1 MDPTPS
7 QPSHQTPAFAP
18 TSQQHAPNTQFLEL
32 LHHIHT
38 HLSLNVG
45 TPNGT
50 PEEQENDHEVDEQDK
65 ETDDKIDPLRP
76 DKLRSWAS
84 FPTEQTEVWHDI
96 LASSFASE
104 KLFPPL
110 PVLQARGTTAH
121 SQQGTWGQSFVR
133 NITERID
140 LYVQGIVL
148 EMAFNGALRDRFNLK
163 GNLLPSRDGT
173 ALLPHNS
180 SSESSPDGT
189 PVEIKRRKCG
199 RPRHTQ
205 VCAYNSPRNL
215 CAANP
220 AVPAFIASYKSRQ
233 LSLHDI
239 YTGLEDMDLD
249 SVTPKQENED
259 HKAKS
264 RRKVAA
270 AITSVV
276 SYMVR
281 AGLEFGYITTGEAWI
296 YLRVPDDPKTVFY
309 YLSVPGVD
317 AGSTSGYAAGS
328 IMPSQQ
334 LQLTAAGQLAA
345 FALQSLQKNPR
356 TDSWRE
362 RAVAEMKT
370 WKTKPTASQPA
381 GVLQGGTIGE
391 PSGKSQMWPAPVNQ
405 YNPASA
411 PSAAGGGN
419 IRQRYNGRPYCT
431 EACLRSMKRKGNLQ
445 DCPNKHLHGTIRH
458 KIDNRKFLQ
467 LLQRQLK
474 ETYDHDFEP
483 TGLHGSRAALVK
495 VTLSSHGYAVVGK
508 CVPPEFVPHM
518 QHERNVYKRLERLQ
532 GQFVPRY
539 LGLVRLQRPYYY
551 AGIIDVV
558 HMMVMG
564 NAGETLG
571 EHESTMD
578 QTAMVTRAE
587 EAFDSIHK
595 LGVMHNDPHPFNL
608 SYNTETDTMMVFD
621 FDRSIFVESPRG
633 RKRKRS
639 GGDRSGSRSPSAASS
654 ACGMSVDSDTKAEW
668 RQVDYEGEIDW
679 ACDEIDELIEKARD
693 PKRRRLV
700 QDVTGE
706 MCSM

>member
-7 QPSHQTPAFAP
+7 QPSHQTQASAP
-18 TSQQHAPNTQFLEL
+18 TNQQHAPKTQFLEL

-38 HLSLNVG
+38 HLFLNVG
-45 TPNGT
+45 IPSGT
-50 PEEQENDHEVDEQDK
+50 TEEQEDDHEVDAQDD
-65 ETDDKIDPLRP
+65 EADDGIDPLRP
-76 DKLRSWAS
+76 DKLRSWES
-84 FPTEQTEVWHDI
+84 FPTEQARVWHEV

-110 PVLQARGTTAH
+110 PVLQARGTQAH
-121 SQQGTWGQSFVR
+121 SQQGPWGQSFVR
-133 NITERID
+133 NITERVD
-140 LYVQGIVL
+140 LYVQKIVL
-148 EMAFNGALRDRFNLK
+148 EMALNRPLRDRFNLK
-163 GNLLPSRDGT
+163 GNLIPSRDGT
-173 ALLPHNS
+173 ALLPHDSSPES
-180 SSESSPDGT
+180 SSDGT
-189 PVEIKRRKCG
+189 LVEIKRRKCG

-205 VCAYNSPRNL
+205 VCAYNTPRNHD
-215 CAANP
+215 AAIP
-220 AVPAFIASYKSRQ
+220 AIPAFIAAYKSRQ
-233 LSLHDI
+233 LSLQEI
-239 YTGLEDMDLD
+239 YIGLEDMDLD
-249 SVTPKQENED
+249 SVAPKQENVD
-259 HKAKS
+259 FKATC

-317 AGSTSGYAAGS
+317 AGGSSGYADGS
-328 IMPSQQ
+328 IMPIQQ

-345 FALQSLQKNPR
+345 FALQSLQTNPR

-370 WKTKPTASQPA
+370 WKTKPTVSQPA
-381 GVLQGGTIGE
+381 GVLQGGGTMGE
-391 PSGKSQMWPAPVNQ
+391 PPGQSQMWPAPVNQ

-419 IRQRYNGRPYCT
+419 IRQGYNGRPYCT

-445 DCPNKHLHGTIRH
+445 DCPNRHLHGTVRH

-483 TGLHGSRAALVK
+483 AGLHGSRAALVK
-495 VTLSSHGYAVVGK
+495 VTLSSHGYTVVAK
-508 CVPPEFVPHM
+508 CVPHEFIPHM
-518 QHERNVYKRLERLQ
+518 QHERNVYKRLEPLQ

-539 LGLVRLQRPYYY
+539 LGLVRLQRPYHY

-558 HMMVMG
+558 HMMVIG
-564 NAGETLG
+564 SAGETLG

-578 QTAMVTRAE
+578 KTAMVTRTE
-587 EAFDSIHK
+587 EAFNSIHK
-595 LGVMHNDPHPFNL
+595 LGVMHMDPHPFNVG
-608 SYNTETDTMMVFD
+608 YNTETNTMMVFD
-621 FDRSIFVESPRG
+621 FDRSIFVENPRG

-639 GGDRSGSRSPSAASS
+639 GASS
-654 ACGMSVDSDTKAEW
+654 ASSTPRINSETLAEW
-668 RQVDYEGEIDW
+668 QQDDYEGETDW
-679 ACDEIDELIEKARD
+679 ARDEVDELLEKIRD

-700 QDVTGE
+700 LDVTGE
-706 MCSM
+706 MRSM